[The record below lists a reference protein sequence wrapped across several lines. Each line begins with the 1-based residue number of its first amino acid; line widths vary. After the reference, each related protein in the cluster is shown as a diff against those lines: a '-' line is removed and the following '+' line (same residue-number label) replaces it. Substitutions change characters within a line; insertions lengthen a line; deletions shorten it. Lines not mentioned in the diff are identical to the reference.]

1 MHNIFNLYL
10 RLRMVYF
17 QCETCIATLKK
28 KQVENHYLHECK
40 NAKYFRCITCHQV
53 FDRESIKGHT
63 SCISEEEKYQKG
75 DNMVKKS
82 KPFNKPKE
90 IIECDVK
97 TLKWSGFKKTSKI
110 ILMSYENYKCDI
122 NKLID
127 QLAIVYA
134 NNNDDIPENC
144 DKKKMRTI
152 LLDKVENCKYF
163 SIDIPKNT
171 LRYKP

>member
-1 MHNIFNLYL
+1 MHNIFYLYL
-10 RLRMVYF
+10 RLSMVYF

-122 NKLID
+122 DKLID
-127 QLAIVYA
+127 QLAIVFA
-134 NNNDDIPENC
+134 KNHDDIPENC
-144 DKKKMRTI
+144 DKKKMKTI

-163 SIDIPKNT
+163 FVDILKNII
-171 LRYKP
+171 RYKP

>member
-1 MHNIFNLYL
+1 
-10 RLRMVYF
+10 MVYF
-17 QCETCIATLKK
+17 QCEKCIATLKK

-40 NAKYFRCITCHQV
+40 NAQYFRCITCQQL
-53 FDRESIKGHT
+53 FDRETIKAHT
-63 SCISEEEKYQKG
+63 SCITEEEKYHKG

-82 KPFNKPKE
+82 KFVNKPKE
-90 IIECDVK
+90 IKKCDIQS
-97 TLKWSGFKKTSKI
+97 LKWSGFKKTSKI

-122 NKLID
+122 NELID
-127 QLAIVYA
+127 KLAIVFA
-134 NNNDDIPENC
+134 KNHDDIPENC
-144 DKKKMRTI
+144 DKKKMKTI

>member
-1 MHNIFNLYL
+1 
-10 RLRMVYF
+10 MVYF

-82 KPFNKPKE
+82 NPFNKPKE
-90 IIECDVK
+90 IVECDVK

-122 NKLID
+122 NKLVD

-134 NNNDDIPENC
+134 KNNDDIPENC